1 MHFSSACRQVGVE
14 PDGEE
19 RTYYID
25 ATRGDYKKNVNQWC
39 IDWTYWTI
47 GKKDDLSIIH
57 ATAGRWKAKIK
68 KRDGTRDAGTTK
80 VMKFLEIGPA
90 TDAWF
95 TFYNT
100 SMSLYNKRWARF
112 IKAGHPKPWIP
123 CGFSPRTGGMHK
135 IIKSI
140 LWGRKKRMKR
150 RQHRMQSV

>member
-1 MHFSSACRQVGVE
+1 MFITCRLMHFSSACRQVGVE
-14 PDGEE
+14 LDGEE

-25 ATRGDYKKNVNQWC
+25 ATRGDYKKREPMVHWLNPLNHREK
-39 IDWTYWTI
+39 TY
-47 GKKDDLSIIH
+47 LSSCY
-57 ATAGRWKAKIK
+57 GWKMKGKIK

-123 CGFSPRTGGMHK
+123 CGLNPNIFGRGRVEC
-135 IIKSI
+135 IKS
-140 LWGRKKRMKR
+140 
-150 RQHRMQSV
+150 